1 MDMLALLRQHRKV
14 MLSQTERGAHDRQHP
29 AHCSA
34 GESEPTHHDTAARK
48 VFYKGK
54 LRQDP

>member
-1 MDMLALLRQHRKV
+1 MLALPRQHRKV
-14 MLSQTERGAHDRQHP
+14 MLSQAERGAHDRQHP

-34 GESEPTHHDTAARK
+34 GESEPTHHDTAERK

>member
-1 MDMLALLRQHRKV
+1 MLALPRQHRKV
-14 MLSQTERGAHDRQHP
+14 MLSQKGRGSTQHT
-29 AHCSA
+29 A

-54 LRQDP
+54 VRQDP